1 MARGRGGTDRER
13 RLWRARWGWR
23 GFFLECCLHDEELGG
38 CKYGVGVSLPV
49 HDGPDLLMFAQSR
62 NIHWHF
68 GLDTSTRIAAY
79 LFVHDV
85 TSVDALSFVFIRQC
99 AT

>member
-1 MARGRGGTDRER
+1 MRKNWVHVSAE
-13 RLWRARWGWR
+13 LV
-23 GFFLECCLHDEELGG
+23 CLCLFTT
-38 CKYGVGVSLPV
+38 
-49 HDGPDLLMFAQSR
+49 DLLMFAQSR

-85 TSVDALSFVFIRQC
+85 TIVDALSFVLCLQC
-99 AT
+99 LSGAV